1 MPFDAAYVPDIELAL
16 QEQLPGRWRRLNVPE
31 LAAQPLN
38 IFCAGWRID
47 VPAASVR
54 IDGVDHFVV
63 VVDTAFPN
71 SQPRVFAPQAGS
83 DFRWPHVEAE
93 GLLCL
98 KSTRVVAA
106 PGQRVLQHLL
116 WAEELLNYSD
126 VTCRREFEREFVA
139 YWNQRAV
146 AKKKRPDVLS
156 LSKPGGESREV
167 VYYTDRVNG
176 RIVLADSKSELVGWL
191 RNSGSNPSD
200 REVLPTWLL
209 RLARPWIPKEYPE
222 FGRDV
227 LSQLPEEILRR
238 VLAPGQACPLL
249 FEARTTTGPAFGAV
263 LLHGAAERELVKG
276 FRSMAK
282 VPISRILASFSG
294 RAVQRCPVTRV
305 DGPWVHGREHDEDYP
320 AIRSKSVALVGCGA
334 LGGSLAKLLAQ
345 AGVGT
350 FLLIDPDDLTPANV
364 ARHALGMRSVGENK
378 AQAMAQMLRRDFPHI
393 AAVTPHAK
401 RFQWLAARELEAVA
415 KADLIISAG
424 IDFDGDAK
432 VDAWRRELATPP
444 PHLCTWTEAH
454 AIVGHA
460 VLLYG
465 TQSLIA
471 GFDESERPLFRLTDW
486 PDDCKALVLEAG
498 CGNMFQPHGAIDL
511 QPTVVLAARLAIDVL
526 LGRVPTSCRRVWQ
539 GDLAAVA
546 SNGGTA
552 TPDFSASNVVREAA
566 WY

>member
-1 MPFDAAYVPDIELAL
+1 MAG
-16 QEQLPGRWRRLNVPE
+16 QRLRS
-31 LAAQPLN
+31 
-38 IFCAGWRID
+38 FCTGWRVD

-63 VVDTAFPN
+63 VVDAAFPN

-98 KSTRVVAA
+98 KSTRVLAA
-106 PGQRVLQHLL
+106 PGHRVLQHLL
-116 WAEELLNYSD
+116 WAEELLNYSE
-126 VTCRREFEREFVA
+126 VRCRREFEREFVA
-139 YWNQRAV
+139 YWTQRAG
-146 AKKKRPDVLS
+146 AKKKRPQVLS

-167 VYYTDRVNG
+167 VYYADRING
-176 RIVLADSKSELVGWL
+176 RIVLADGKSELVEWL

-209 RLARPWIPKEYPE
+209 RLSRPWTPKEYPE

-227 LSQLPEEILRR
+227 LSQLPEAILRR
-238 VLAPGQACPLL
+238 VLAPGQACPLI
-249 FEARTTTGPAFGAV
+249 FEARTPTGPAFAAV

-276 FRSMAK
+276 FRGIAK

-305 DGPWVHGREHDEDYP
+305 DGSWVHGRGHDDDYP
-320 AIRSKSVALVGCGA
+320 AIRSKSVALIGCGA

-345 AGVGT
+345 TGVGT
-350 FLLIDPDDLTPANV
+350 FLLVDPDDLTAANV
-364 ARHALGMRSVGENK
+364 ARHALGMRAVGENK
-378 AQAMAQMLRRDFPHI
+378 AQATAQMLRRDFPHVE
-393 AAVTPHAK
+393 AVTPYAK
-401 RFQWLAARELEAVA
+401 RFQWLGARELEALA

-424 IDFDGDAK
+424 IDFDGDAEI
-432 VDAWRRELATPP
+432 DAWRRKLARPP
-444 PHLCTWTEAH
+444 PHLCIWTEAH

-486 PDDCKALVLEAG
+486 PDEGKSLVVEAG
-498 CGNMFQPHGAIDL
+498 CGNLFQPHGAIDL
-511 QPTVVLAARLAIDVL
+511 QPSVALAARLAVDVL
-526 LGRVPTSCRRVWQ
+526 LGRVPSSCRRVWQ

-546 SNGGTA
+546 ANGGTA
-552 TPDFSASNVVREAA
+552 MPDFSASNVARESA

>member
-1 MPFDAAYVPDIELAL
+1 MI
-16 QEQLPGRWRRLNVPE
+16 RRLTSRS
-31 LAAQPLN
+31 LAGTLRKLVAVGTPRL
-38 IFCAGWRID
+38 
-47 VPAASVR
+47 
-54 IDGVDHFVV
+54 
-63 VVDTAFPN
+63 AFL
-71 SQPRVFAPQAGS
+71 G
-83 DFRWPHVEAE
+83 
-93 GLLCL
+93 
-98 KSTRVVAA
+98 
-106 PGQRVLQHLL
+106 
-116 WAEELLNYSD
+116 
-126 VTCRREFEREFVA
+126 EFEREFVA
-139 YWNQRAV
+139 YWNQRSSAR
-146 AKKKRPDVLS
+146 KQRHDVLS
-156 LSKPGGESREV
+156 LSKPGGASREV
-167 VYYTDRVNG
+167 VYYADRING
-176 RIVLADSKSELVGWL
+176 RIVVADSKSELVNWL

-209 RLARPWIPKEYPE
+209 RLSRPWTPQEYPE

-227 LSQLPEEILRR
+227 LSELPEAILRR

-249 FEARTTTGPAFGAV
+249 FEARTTTGPAFAAV

-294 RAVQRCPVTRV
+294 RVVQRCPVTRV
-305 DGPWVHGREHDEDYP
+305 DGPWVHGRGHDEDYVG
-320 AIRSKSVALVGCGA
+320 IRPKSVALVGCGA

-345 AGVGT
+345 TGVGT
-350 FLLIDPDDLTPANV
+350 FLLIDPDELSPANV
-364 ARHALGMRSVGENK
+364 ARHSLGMRSVGENK
-378 AQAMAQMLRRDFPHI
+378 AQATAQMLRRDFPHI
-393 AAVTPHAK
+393 EAATPYAK

-415 KADLIISAG
+415 KVDLIISAG
-424 IDFDGDAK
+424 IDFDGDAE

-486 PDDCKALVLEAG
+486 PDDGKSLVVEAG
-498 CGNMFQPHGAIDL
+498 CGNLFQPHGAIDL

-526 LGRVPTSCRRVWQ
+526 LGRISSSCRRVWQ

-546 SNGGTA
+546 ANGGTA
-552 TPDFSASNVVREAA
+552 TPDFSASNVAREWA